1 MMEFVV
7 SVILYRLWAAA
18 VAAMHRPYWEPV
30 LKAFA
35 AAGADYNR
43 VNRRGDS
50 ALDLRLDLL
59 SSDLQ
64 LVERSLTRFHPPLDI
79 LAGCSFVQSGGRH
92 LNAINALG
100 RLGSLPIRFT
110 SLETSELLLNASDLY
125 TASKARYEASE
136 LARAEARMNQ

>member
-1 MMEFVV
+1 VSIKSGATSRAVILEMMEFVV

-64 LVERSLTRFHPPLDI
+64 LVERSV
-79 LAGCSFVQSGGRH
+79 GKS
-92 LNAINALG
+92 
-100 RLGSLPIRFT
+100 
-110 SLETSELLLNASDLY
+110 TSERPRN
-125 TASKARYEASE
+125 KP
-136 LARAEARMNQ
+136 